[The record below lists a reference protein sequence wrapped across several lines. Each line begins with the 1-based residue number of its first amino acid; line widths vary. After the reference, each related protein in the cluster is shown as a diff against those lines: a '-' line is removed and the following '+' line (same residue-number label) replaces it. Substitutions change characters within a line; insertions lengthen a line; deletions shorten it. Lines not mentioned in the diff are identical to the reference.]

1 MQIDRLLAPQ
11 AGRQSSLG
19 QTLTRVIRLHG
30 DSIATVDGDHR
41 QTWSAYGDRVVRL
54 AGALRALG
62 LAHGERVAI
71 LSNNSHRYLELYHA
85 VPWAGGIFAPLNF
98 RLAAPEQAAIL
109 ADCGARCLIADDDHL
124 ERAGLLAQGMPGLRC
139 IHAGNGPAPA
149 GWLSYERLIMDAS
162 PAPDACRAGDDV
174 AALFYTSGSTG
185 RPKGVMHTHTNLVA
199 SAIAYAAAI
208 GLNEETVALV
218 SSPMFHVGAA
228 GLAVPAMVSGGRVVV
243 VSRFEPAQVM
253 RLIEQERAT
262 VTSVVPTMLRMLVD
276 HPNVARHDLSS
287 LRTLLYG
294 AAPMPETLVAQARKH
309 LPRTEFT
316 HCYGMTESTAS
327 VSVLPSR
334 FVMPSHRHLDKWRSA
349 GRAILGIDLAIVD
362 PQDRV
367 LAPGQVGEIVVRG
380 PLVMAGY
387 WNQPE
392 LTEQTLRNGWL
403 HTGDLGS
410 MDAEGFVT
418 IVDRLK
424 DMIITGGENV
434 YSAEVEAAVYSH
446 PGVAQ
451 CAVIGIPHPQ
461 WGESVHAIVSA
472 SPGAALSEAS
482 IIAHCRGQIA
492 AYKCPRSVD
501 VRNDALP
508 LSGANK
514 IDKPALRAPFWTGRS
529 SRLV

>member
-1 MQIDRLLAPQ
+1 MQIGRLLAPQ
-11 AGRQSSLG
+11 AGRQFSLE
-19 QTLTRVIRLHG
+19 QTLTRVVRLHG
-30 DSIATVDGDHR
+30 DSIATVDRGHR
-41 QTWSAYGDRVVRL
+41 QTWSAYGERVMRL
-54 AGALRALG
+54 AGALQALG
-62 LAHGERVAI
+62 LADGERVAI
-71 LSNNSHRYLELYHA
+71 LSNNSHRYLEIYHA

-109 ADCGARCLIADDDHL
+109 ADCGARILIADDDHL
-124 ERAGLLAQGMPGLRC
+124 ERAGQLLRDASGLQR
-139 IHAGNGPAPA
+139 IHAGDGPAPA
-149 GWLSYERLIMDAS
+149 GWLSYEHLIDQAE
-162 PAPDACRAGDDV
+162 PAQDACRAGDDV

-185 RPKGVMHTHTNLVA
+185 RPKGVMHTHANLVA

-208 GLNEETVALV
+208 GLDEGTVALV

-243 VSRFEPAQVM
+243 LPRFEPAQVL

-276 HPNVARHDLSS
+276 HPNAASHDLSS

-294 AAPMPETLVAQARKH
+294 AAPMPEALVSQAREH
-309 LPRTEFT
+309 FTRTEFT

-334 FVMPSHRHLDKWRSA
+334 YVMPSHRHLDKWRSA
-349 GRAILGIDLAIVD
+349 GRAILGTDLAIVD
-362 PQDRV
+362 AQDQV
-367 LAPGQVGEIVVRG
+367 LPPGEVGEIVVRG

-392 LTEQTLRNGWL
+392 LTAQTLRHGWL

-410 MDAEGFVT
+410 MDADGFVT

-451 CAVIGIPHPQ
+451 CAVIGIPDPR
-461 WGESVHAIVSA
+461 WGEAVHAIVSA
-472 SPGAALSEAS
+472 SPGASLSAAS
-482 IIAHCRGQIA
+482 IIAHCRGRIA

-501 VRNDALP
+501 VREAALP

-514 IDKPALRAPFWTGRS
+514 IDKPTLRAPFWAGHA